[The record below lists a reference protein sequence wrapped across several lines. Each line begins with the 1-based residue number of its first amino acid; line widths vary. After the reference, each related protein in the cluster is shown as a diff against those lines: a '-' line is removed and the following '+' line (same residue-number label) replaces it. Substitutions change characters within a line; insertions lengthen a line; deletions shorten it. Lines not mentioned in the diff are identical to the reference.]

1 MTVRQ
6 AAAVHEGT
14 VARLRVDEA
23 AGAAVVR
30 FVLHSDDGSRRP
42 VEMRG
47 ERLSGLIEE
56 GDRVRIEERTGRI
69 PNDATLRPST
79 LYNVSTG
86 GAVELE
92 RPTRTTRVRRAVG
105 LHAIWTAAVGGV
117 VGSVTGALVSG
128 IFKAPG
134 ASDGQSVDGNSS
146 EGIPFQFVVVF
157 LLFVF
162 VLFAAVW
169 LVVRRVN
176 PERLPKWSV
185 LVGFAV
191 GLLAVG
197 LALA

>member
-30 FVLHSDDGSRRP
+30 FVLLGDDDSRRP

-56 GDRVRIEERTGRI
+56 GDRVRIEERTERI

-79 LYNVSTG
+79 LSNVTTG

-92 RPTRTTRVRRAVG
+92 RPNRTTRVRRAVG

-117 VGSVTGALVSG
+117 VGSVTGALVAG
-128 IFKAPG
+128 IFKG
-134 ASDGQSVDGNSS
+134 AGTSDGESLDGNSS
-146 EGIPFQFVVVF
+146 EGVPFQVVVVF
-157 LLFVF
+157 LLFF
-162 VLFAAVW
+162 CLLFAAGW